1 MDVFFTLDLIGTAV
15 FAYTGSVAA
24 KRQGFHFLGVF
35 YISFLTAVGGGTVGS
50 VLLQSPD
57 LFWMKSSAYL
67 LVVAIVVATSYLLR
81 LNTNRLWFY
90 LLDSLSLAVFVAL
103 GLHVTLQHGQPLHI
117 AFAMG
122 ILTGIGGGL
131 IRDAI
136 TSQPPQA
143 LSDPIYPVMM
153 LTAAAGCVL
162 SVNVGM
168 DAWVFSCAGVLMVAL
183 LNASYNHFRN
193 GSPAGYWHSQSR
205 MHHRDDNVMPSDFTP
220 AGKLTDDTLH
230 RDYGTSIPHQRTVNR
245 RIPERRPQRAKQK
258 SAWLASIQ
266 ALGVIGLACVV
277 GFYWITPP
285 SASTTAA
292 KPVAPKSTAATKQ
305 AVDNN
310 QQLLTEA
317 DRHLAN
323 HRIDDAEQILAE
335 LNTRQLTDPR
345 LAQLN
350 TRASNL
356 RNYHE
361 ILDKAELA
369 LLAQQIPELQALVT
383 EAGQYGFREQRLK
396 AISTGLINARERASI
411 ETEKQ
416 QLTEKSFQL
425 HLANA
430 NHHLTTGDLALASAE
445 VALARSFGMN
455 EDSLN
460 RIASKI
466 EIQEQ
471 QRAASI
477 RETDIDNANA
487 QFEQLLQAIELRNS
501 KAIASLTTGTN
512 RGDLFNA
519 LFERYIEINASV
531 TGLSIDD
538 SSRFVNATLQLDNM
552 RLPNG
557 NLAYRPSSYAEI
569 NLSLKRT
576 QAGWSKI
583 QW

>member
-35 YISFLTAVGGGTVGS
+35 YISFLTAVGGGTVRS

-67 LVVAIVVATSYLLR
+67 LVVTTVVAASYLLR

-143 LSDPIYPVMM
+143 LSDPVYPVMM
-153 LTAAAGCVL
+153 LTAAAGCLL
-162 SVNVGM
+162 SVYVGM

-183 LNASYNHFRN
+183 LNASYNYFRN
-193 GSPAGYWHSQSR
+193 GSPAGYWHLQSR
-205 MHHRDDNVMPSDFTP
+205 MHLRDDNIMPSDS
-220 AGKLTDDTLH
+220 ARRLTADSRH
-230 RDYGTSIPHQRTVNR
+230 RDYGTAIPRGRTINHR
-245 RIPERRPQRAKQK
+245 YPERRQPAKQK
-258 SAWLASIQ
+258 SAWLASTR

-292 KPVAPKSTAATKQ
+292 GPAAPISTTA
-305 AVDNN
+305 DNF
-310 QQLLTEA
+310 QQLLSEA
-317 DRHLAN
+317 DRLLEN
-323 HRIDDAEQILAE
+323 HQIDDAETILAE
-335 LNTRQLTDPR
+335 LNSRQLTDTR

-350 TRASNL
+350 ADASKL
-356 RNYHE
+356 RNYHDL
-361 ILDKAELA
+361 LDKAELA
-369 LLAQQIPELQALVT
+369 LLAQQIPELQALIT
-383 EAGQYGFREQRLK
+383 EASRFGFREQRFK
-396 AISTGLINARERASI
+396 AVSTGLMNARERASI

-416 QLTEKSFQL
+416 LLTEKSFQL

-430 NHHLTTGDLALASAE
+430 SHHLASGDLALASAE
-445 VALARSFGMN
+445 VDLARSFGMN

-460 RIASKI
+460 RLARKI

-471 QRAASI
+471 RRDAAI

-512 RGDLFNA
+512 RDALFSA

-538 SSRFVNATLQLDNM
+538 GSRFVNATLQLDNM

-557 NLAYRPSSYAEI
+557 NLTYPPSSYAKI
-569 NLSLKRT
+569 HLSLKRT
-576 QAGWSKI
+576 QQGWSKI

>member
-35 YISFLTAVGGGTVGS
+35 YISFLTAVGGGTVRS

-67 LVVAIVVATSYLLR
+67 LVVTTVVAASYLLR

-143 LSDPIYPVMM
+143 LSDPVYPVMM
-153 LTAAAGCVL
+153 LTAAAGCLL
-162 SVNVGM
+162 SVYVGM

-183 LNASYNHFRN
+183 LNASYNYFRN
-193 GSPAGYWHSQSR
+193 GSPAGYWHLQSR
-205 MHHRDDNVMPSDFTP
+205 MHHRDDNIMPSDSARRFT
-220 AGKLTDDTLH
+220 ADTRH
-230 RDYGTSIPHQRTVNR
+230 RDYGTAIPRGRTINHR
-245 RIPERRPQRAKQK
+245 YHERRQPAKQK
-258 SAWLASIQ
+258 SAWLASTR

-292 KPVAPKSTAATKQ
+292 GPAAPISTTA
-305 AVDNN
+305 DNF
-310 QQLLTEA
+310 QQLLSEA
-317 DRHLAN
+317 DRLLEN
-323 HRIDDAEQILAE
+323 HQIDDAEPILAE
-335 LNTRQLTDPR
+335 LNSRQLTDTR

-350 TRASNL
+350 ADASKL
-356 RNYHE
+356 RNYHDL
-361 ILDKAELA
+361 LDKAELA
-369 LLAQQIPELQALVT
+369 LLAQQIPELQALIT
-383 EAGQYGFREQRLK
+383 EASRFGFREQRFK
-396 AISTGLINARERASI
+396 AVSTGLMNARERASI

-416 QLTEKSFQL
+416 LLTEKSFQL

-430 NHHLTTGDLALASAE
+430 SHHLASGDLALASAE
-445 VALARSFGMN
+445 VDLARSFGMN

-460 RIASKI
+460 RLARKI
-466 EIQEQ
+466 ESHEQ
-471 QRAASI
+471 RRAAAI

-512 RGDLFNA
+512 RDALFSA

-538 SSRFVNATLQLDNM
+538 GSRFVNATLQLDNM

-557 NLAYRPSSYAEI
+557 NLTYPPSSYAKI
-569 NLSLKRT
+569 HLSLKRT
-576 QAGWSKI
+576 QQGWSKI